1 MRGITRISISFLLA
15 SVPLIS
21 SGCSVS
27 QTHYD
32 DLVLANRT
40 LEEQVVRLE
49 SERDASDANLQSA
62 LNELSRTRGELGD
75 MQTGHGQLQG
85 DLGQLNRDYD
95 DLLQRVSRLQIGP
108 LPQRVQ
114 DDLSR
119 LSASYPDIL
128 TFDARLGMLRFASDL
143 TFDSG
148 KDTLKSEAA
157 DTIRAVAGILSSS
170 DASGLEVRIVG
181 HTDNVPIRYSKAQHP
196 TNTHLSVHRAIAVQS
211 ALVSAGVDPV
221 RVQVAGY
228 GEFRPMVANQ
238 AGGTREN
245 RRVEMFLVPMP
256 EITIPVSAVATPV
269 ENTASEPAD
278 DYDEPMK

>member
-15 SVPLIS
+15 SIPLIS
-21 SGCSVS
+21 AGCSVS
-27 QTHYD
+27 QTRYD

-62 LNELSRTRGELGD
+62 LNELSRTRAELGN
-75 MQTGHGQLQG
+75 MQQGQGQLHG
-85 DLGQLNRDYD
+85 DLDQLNRDYNE
-95 DLLQRVSRLQIGP
+95 LLQRVSQLQIGP
-108 LPQRVQ
+108 LPQQVQ
-114 DDLSR
+114 EDLAR
-119 LSASYPDIL
+119 LSATYPDIL

-157 DTIRAVAGILSSS
+157 DTIRAVAGVLGSS

-181 HTDNVPIRYSKAQHP
+181 HTDNVPIRYSRAQHP
-196 TNTHLSVHRAIAVQS
+196 TNTHLSVHRAISVQN

-221 RVQVAGY
+221 RIQVAGY
-228 GEFRPMVANQ
+228 GEYRPLVANQ

-256 EITIPVSAVATPV
+256 EITVPVDAATTAVGEMTTETV
-269 ENTASEPAD
+269 D